1 MVVQVQVCSRKALA
15 NPGLYST
22 MRYDGELTSVDEVI
36 DAMLPG
42 KGAKVRYK

>member
-1 MVVQVQVCSRKALA
+1 MVVQVQVCSRKTLV
-15 NPGLYST
+15 NPGLHST
-22 MRYDGELTSVDEVI
+22 MRYDGESTYVDEVI